1 MGMDRLRR
9 LARWARPYLELR
21 IAVAL
26 LLVVTLGLAFAEL
39 TDEVV
44 DQETDAIDRAVFL
57 AFREPTAPSD
67 PIGPPWMHEVGR
79 DITALGGV
87 TVLMLLTVAVLG
99 YLWMRRAY
107 RMGWV
112 LLAGFA
118 GASVG
123 TAVLKDIIARP
134 RPALV
139 PHLAEVY
146 SASFPSGHSA
156 MAAATYLTLGML
168 LARVHRGMR
177 VKAYLVAVMIF
188 VTALVGVS
196 RIYVGVHWPTDVL
209 AGWALG
215 TLWAIG
221 VWTVARWAE
230 LYRGEVH
237 RRRGRTRRPIE
248 SAYE

>member
-1 MGMDRLRR
+1 MDRLRR

-39 TDEVV
+39 TDEVL
-44 DQETDAIDRAVFL
+44 DRETDAIDRTVFL
-57 AFREPTAPSD
+57 AFREPNGQ
-67 PIGPPWMHEVGR
+67 PIGPRWMAEVGR

-87 TVLMLLTVAVLG
+87 SVLMLLTVAVLG
-99 YLWMRRAY
+99 YLWLRRAY

-118 GASVG
+118 GASIA
-123 TAVLKDIIARP
+123 TMVLKDIIDRP

-139 PHLAEVY
+139 PHLTEVY

-168 LARVHRGMR
+168 LARVHSGRRM
-177 VKAYLVAVMIF
+177 KAYLVGVMIV
-188 VTALVGVS
+188 VTVLVGVS

-221 VWTVARWAE
+221 VWTVARWWE
-230 LYRGEVH
+230 LRGL
-237 RRRGRTRRPIE
+237 RARGPTRWPIE
-248 SAYE
+248 SAHH